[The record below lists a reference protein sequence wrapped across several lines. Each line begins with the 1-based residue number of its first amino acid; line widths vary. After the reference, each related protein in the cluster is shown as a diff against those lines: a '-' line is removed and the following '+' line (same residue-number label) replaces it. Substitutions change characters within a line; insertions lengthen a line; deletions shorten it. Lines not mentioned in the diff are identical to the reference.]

1 MNPAVTPRPA
11 EASRPAEPNPLAR
24 LEVGLSALVRWNE
37 SKHIR
42 TELAARSGHDLPPS
56 EWRLLEHFDLA
67 EPMRISDVADCLHID
82 VSTVSLQLRQLRRLQ
97 LVKAVQ
103 DTRDKRATLISITP
117 AGRSALATV
126 RAARREL
133 LAEVFADVPPSELG
147 AAADVLIVVQE
158 HMLAGMRDVLD
169 SALTD

>member
-1 MNPAVTPRPA
+1 MTPRRA
-11 EASRPAEPNPLAR
+11 GKGEAAEPDPLTR
-24 LEVGLSALVRWNE
+24 LEAGLSALVRWNE

-42 TELAARSGHDLPPS
+42 TELAVRSGHDLPPS

-67 EPMRISDVADCLHID
+67 APMRISDVADCLRVD

-97 LVKAVQ
+97 LVEAVP
-103 DTRDKRATLISITP
+103 DPRDRRATLIAITP

-133 LAEVFADVPPSELG
+133 LAEVFAAVPPEELG
-147 AAADVLIVVQE
+147 AAADVLLVVQD
-158 HMLAGMRDVLD
+158 HMLAGMRGVPDAVT
-169 SALTD
+169 TD